1 MPDIVARLR
10 ADQITARKTADKDR
24 TLVLG
29 TVLASLKNR
38 EIELGHPVSDVE
50 AVAVLRRQIKQRHD
64 SVDQYRQG
72 GRHDLAVREEFEIG
86 VLQAY
91 LPPEVDPDLIR
102 TAARE
107 AIAGGASDLGKL
119 MAALMA
125 QFKGQADGRTINQIA
140 REALRLQ

>member
-29 TVLASLKNR
+29 TVLASLKNK
-38 EIELGHPVSDVE
+38 EIELGHPVTDGE
-50 AVAVLRRQIKQRHD
+50 AVDVLRRQIKQRHD
-64 SVDQYRQG
+64 SVEQYRQG

-91 LPPEVDPDLIR
+91 LPAEVDPELIR
-102 TAARE
+102 AAARQ
-107 AIAGGASDLGKL
+107 AIADGASDLGKL
-119 MAALMA
+119 MAVLMA
-125 QFKGQADGRTINQIA
+125 QFKGRADGRMINQVA
-140 REALRLQ
+140 REALRPQ